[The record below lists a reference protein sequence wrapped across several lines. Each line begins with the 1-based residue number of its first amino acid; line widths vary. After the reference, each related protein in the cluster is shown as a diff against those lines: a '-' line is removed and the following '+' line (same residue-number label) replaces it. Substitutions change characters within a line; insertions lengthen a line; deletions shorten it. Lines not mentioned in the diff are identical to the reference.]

1 MTVEAYVDGVRRL
14 GVAPALADA
23 VGDLVGALGRRADWR
38 TFGTVP
44 GEAVEAGALGRLRA
58 ALVEP
63 FASYRFLLPSPFQ
76 EFHLRRLARTAG
88 PDSRRLFEFL
98 CLGRPVPAR
107 DLEAWIGAERVGTL
121 RARGLVVALGGPL
134 ALALAC
140 VPAGDRFYVADT
152 PAVLRHGKALGLAPA
167 HLSEQTRDF
176 ILWLRAALARARVGR
191 LLEMGSGIGMV
202 LLELRDLVP
211 DRVGAEIEPRAHA
224 LALVNQALRRD
235 GGVDFVRS
243 DLFADVAG
251 TFDAIVANPWQPSL
265 EFLDLLRRFLSAA
278 PARLRPGG
286 WIALWASTHTT
297 GDGGDPVLDLVREFA
312 GQERFHVTRHV
323 IRSWF
328 AGDRQVDTI
337 SCFVLQRGGGRPG
350 WLVAPGAGAGQWQA
364 RRLLSMLRRGS
375 GARERRA

>member
-14 GVAPALADA
+14 SVQPALADTIE
-23 VGDLVGALGRRADWR
+23 DLVGALGRRADWR
-38 TFGTVP
+38 RFGAVP
-44 GEAVEAGALGRLRA
+44 GEAVETGALGRLRA

-76 EFHLRRLARTAG
+76 ALHLRRLARTAG

-98 CLGRPVPAR
+98 CLGRPVAAP
-107 DLEAWIGAERVGTL
+107 DLEAWIGPDRLGEL
-121 RARGLVVALGGPL
+121 REQGLVVALGGEL

-140 VPAGDRFYVADT
+140 VPAGDHFYVADT
-152 PAVLRHGKALGLAPA
+152 HAVLRHGKGLGLAPA

-176 ILWLRAALARARVGR
+176 IVWLRAALARARVGR
-191 LLEMGSGIGMV
+191 LLEVGSGIGMV
-202 LLELRDLVP
+202 LLELRDLAP
-211 DRVGAEIEPRAHA
+211 ERVGAEIEPRAHA
-224 LALVNQALRRD
+224 LARVNQALRRD
-235 GGVDFVRS
+235 GGVDFVQS

-251 TFDAIVANPWQPSL
+251 TFDAIVTNPWQPSF

-297 GDGGDPVLDLVREFA
+297 GEGGDPVLDLVREFA

-328 AGDRQVDTI
+328 AGDRRVDTI
-337 SCFVLQRGGGRPG
+337 SCFVLARGRSRSG
-350 WLVAPGAGAGQWQA
+350 WRVAPSARAVQWQA
-364 RRLLSMLRRGS
+364 RRLLSRLRRG
-375 GARERRA
+375 